1 MILGFFFIG
10 TLLAILG
17 AIPLGA
23 SNLAVVS
30 TTTNQSLSQ
39 GMKVAYGAGFGEVLL
54 AFFALNYSMVFS
66 DFFEM
71 NQWVQITFMVLL
83 FIIGLYFLTPKKL
96 KIRVKSSSNRQASYS
111 KFWVGFFLSFINPP
125 VLLYWILAISLAKNH
140 LVDISEMSPMTLL
153 SLFFAGVFLGKVIT
167 LFFYGKLS
175 DRIRNQKKGD
185 KTKMYRIIGISLIVI
200 SFAQMVRYYLQ

>member
-10 TLLAILG
+10 TFLSILG

-30 TTTNQSLSQ
+30 TTSKQSLSQ

-71 NQWVQITFMVLL
+71 NHWVQISFMVVL
-83 FIIGLYFLTPKKL
+83 FIVGLYFLTPKKL
-96 KIRVKSSSNRQASYS
+96 KIRVKSSSNRDISYS

-125 VLLYWILAISLAKNH
+125 VLLYWILAISIAKNH

-153 SLFFAGVFLGKVIT
+153 SLFFTGVFLGKVTT
-167 LFFYGKLS
+167 LFFYGRLS
-175 DRIRNQKKGD
+175 DRIKNKKKGG
-185 KTKMYRIIGISLIVI
+185 KTKMYRIIGISLILI

>member
-1 MILGFFFIG
+1 MGFFLIG
-10 TLLAILG
+10 TLLSILG

-30 TTTNQSLSQ
+30 ATSKHSLSH
-39 GMKVAYGAGFGEVLL
+39 GMKVAYGAGVGEVAL

-96 KIRVKSSSNRQASYS
+96 KVSIKANPNKEITYS
-111 KFWVGFFLSFINPP
+111 RFLIGFFLSFINPP
-125 VLLYWILAISLAKNH
+125 VLLYWILAISIAKSH
-140 LVDISEMSPMTLL
+140 FLEISDMSPTNMLL
-153 SLFFAGVFLGKVIT
+153 LFFTGVFMGKVLT

-175 DRIRNQKKGD
+175 DKFKNKKKGD
-185 KTKMYRIIGISLIVI
+185 KTKFYRIIGISLILI